1 MGPVRY
7 AKLESGWASTPWLEG
22 AKEDFCAS
30 IYSDLNPIDPGYI
43 FGQPGKSGKLAI
55 VSGLTIH
62 PGKNPDPPDGFTYC
76 HYHTTTNIGLNKDE
90 PYAPLKYHASTING
104 EPSHQNF
111 EYARAAAQ
119 KMSTLLFQS
128 FWDKY
133 SNCLSHSTLI
143 RAGSGAQTGCRKPLA
158 TWAGTWSTSIGG
170 FALRVLYP
178 STSRSPRKKH
188 TQPSCTTSSDARD
201 RSTTAAVTSIPAT
214 RARSWAVARRRIYL
228 AGGGVTRMETQ
239 ARSTSRSARRIR
251 RSSQV
256 GRNLT
261 ARRQRTRGQAPGF
274 AISTGTAPDHHVST
288 HRRHPAVKARSVS
301 ENVADRLYGQA
312 LSRREDRDGQAV
324 CLDDC
329 APTCL
334 RSTGGCG

>member
-1 MGPVRY
+1 LAKDYPEGVPVGVRLNTLGIKPGEIPLPATFADFTPAGLKALMGPVRY

-30 IYSDLNPIDPGYI
+30 I
-43 FGQPGKSGKLAI
+43 
-55 VSGLTIH
+55 
-62 PGKNPDPPDGFTYC
+62 
-76 HYHTTTNIGLNKDE
+76 
-90 PYAPLKYHASTING
+90 
-104 EPSHQNF
+104 QNF

-143 RAGSGAQTGCRKPLA
+143 RAGSGAQTGCRKPFA

-261 ARRQRTRGQAPGF
+261 ARRQRTRGQAPGL